1 MAETLTPDQVLD
13 AVGEWSLLQV
23 NEFVEKFE
31 EKFDVKAAAAP
42 VMMAGAAGGAP
53 AAEAAAE
60 QTEFTVVLKEA
71 GQAKIKVIKEVRQL
85 VPDLGL
91 KEAKALVDAA
101 PSDVLKDVSKEDA
114 EKAQQALE
122 AAGGLVEVK

>member
-91 KEAKALVDAA
+91 KEAKALVDAS
-101 PSDVLKDVSKEDA
+101 PSDILKDVSKEDA

-122 AAGGLVEVK
+122 AAGGIVEIK

>member
-53 AAEAAAE
+53 AAEAEAE